1 MDNQIKAELV
11 MVEGPAAGTR
21 YTLDNFPGTIGRTE
35 PAAIVIDD
43 PRVSRRHA
51 RLTAGQHGIFVED
64 LNSTNGVFINGRK
77 ISALCLLRSGDEI
90 RLGTSISFRFELVGN
105 AAAPMPSLVVSLA
118 NGTTSTYPLDA
129 PEITIGRADDNDIV
143 IQSPIVSRRHL
154 RLLRSEKDYLIQISS
169 SATNST
175 LLTGAAISNQQ
186 PLCNGDEIVI
196 GPDSHEHT
204 VILRYEAPPASL
216 PGQSATT
223 SPVIIVSSSVTS
235 RLTKADID
243 TILSQK
249 NLLVRNLQITQGYHE
264 VAHMLGHFL
273 GFDHVNWFA
282 FGTYASKT
290 AGRAIR
296 HESLPGPLKSMLVRS
311 AGFENTHFYLNHVL
325 ASSETGSRA
334 GNRITKILEQVS
346 LMLSEGNL
354 LIFSEL
360 APPFVSLVN
369 RFGDQR
375 RPDEA
380 QFNQFLD
387 EHFSPSSFTEGGQ
400 AWLRESITAFYQA
413 RFTEPGKSK
422 AELIFLGNI
431 LLALHEQSRLQP
443 LIEKALAVP
452 FDVFIE
458 GLITEIEKDTR
469 GLKSKLASRSV
480 NTTRE
485 LVLRS
490 VTRMWMS
497 YTLPHRQMKLGQ
509 NVVAPT
515 GLINFPL
522 DLLIIEHTRCREIIQ
537 HFDVGLETLSGSA
550 AGNWGSLKDRMQF
563 IIAFFRSYQSEK
575 RLFLPPFLEDQTG
588 ALKEGHFPG
597 GKL

>member
-1 MDNQIKAELV
+1 MDNQIRAELV
-11 MVEGPAAGTR
+11 MVQGPAAGAR
-21 YTLDNFPGTIGRTE
+21 YSLIDWPITIGRAE

-43 PRVSRRHA
+43 PRVSRQHA
-51 RLTAGQHGIFVED
+51 RLTAGQHGIFIED
-64 LNSTNGVFINGRK
+64 LNSTNGVSINGRK
-77 ISALCLLRSGDEI
+77 ISTLCALGSGDDI
-90 RLGTSISFRFELVGN
+90 CLGTSILLRFELVRSV
-105 AAAPMPSLVVSLA
+105 AAPIPRLVVSLA
-118 NGTTSTYPLDA
+118 NGTTTAYPLDT
-129 PEITIGRADDNDIV
+129 PQVTIGRADDNDII

-154 RLLRSEKDYLIQISS
+154 RLLRSENGYLIQTSP
-169 SATNST
+169 SATNPT
-175 LLTGAAISNQQ
+175 LLTGASIINQQ

-196 GPDSHEHT
+196 GPAALEHT
-204 VILRYEAPPASL
+204 VILRYEAPPAL
-216 PGQSATT
+216 PGQSNAT
-223 SPVIIVSSSVTS
+223 SPANTVDSSVTE

-243 TILSQK
+243 AILSQK

-264 VAHMLGHFL
+264 VAQMLGHFL
-273 GFDHVNWFA
+273 GFDNVNWFA

-296 HESLPGPLKSMLVRS
+296 HESLPGPMKSMLVRS
-311 AGFENTHFYLNHVL
+311 AGFENTHFYLHHVL

-334 GNRITKILEQVS
+334 GNRIAKILEQVS

-360 APPFVSLVN
+360 APPFVELVN
-369 RFGDQR
+369 RFGGQR
-375 RPDEA
+375 RPD
-380 QFNQFLD
+380 QTLFKQFLD
-387 EHFSPSSFTEGGQ
+387 EHFSASSFAEGGQ
-400 AWLRESITAFYQA
+400 AWLRESMRAFYQA
-413 RFTEPGKSK
+413 RFTEGGKSK

-431 LLALHEQSRLQP
+431 MLALHEQSRLQP

-458 GLITEIEKDTR
+458 GFIPEIDRETK

-485 LVLRS
+485 MVLRS

-515 GLINFPL
+515 GLVNFPL
-522 DLLIIEHTRCREIIQ
+522 DLLIIEHARCREIIQ
-537 HFDVGLETLSGSA
+537 QFDVGLETLSGSA

-563 IIAFFRSYQSEK
+563 IIAFFRSYQREK
-575 RLFLPPFLEDQTG
+575 RLFLPPFLEDQT
-588 ALKEGHFPG
+588 AAVKEGYFPG